1 MSQSRLFEHDVFL
14 VDYLDNENRQEQKN
28 LNCVCLL
35 RPTSKNAD
43 FIAEEI
49 SSPKY
54 QSYHLSKTN
63 PAKCAYLNS
72 ITLVF
77 TNAVRH
83 AHMERIAEADEQE
96 VIKDFQVNSSE
107 FKEIC

>member
-14 VDYLDNENRQEQKN
+14 VDYLDNEDRQEQKH

-43 FIAEEI
+43 LIAEEI

-54 QSYHLSKTN
+54 QSYHLSKAQLRTF
-63 PAKCAYLNS
+63 AFNS
-72 ITLVF
+72 SLVF

-83 AHMERIAEADEQE
+83 VHMERIAEADEQE
-96 VIKDFQVNSSE
+96 VIKDFQV
-107 FKEIC
+107 K

>member
-43 FIAEEI
+43 LIAEEI

-54 QSYHLSKTN
+54 QSYHLSKMK
-63 PAKCAYLNS
+63 ALKILLIAL
-72 ITLVF
+72 LVF

-83 AHMERIAEADEQE
+83 VHMERIAEADEQE
-96 VIKDFQVNSSE
+96 VIKDFQVNLENSNY
-107 FKEIC
+107 I